1 MEALD
6 KKYQKVIDDVK
17 KQVQASEQL
26 TAYLDTEEIDEYK
39 ALIEAYEPQL
49 QALYDEVAAV
59 APLQLES
66 LELALLD
73 DELEGL
79 YMSKIV
85 GYAVLRG
92 DVNESC
98 KYRFPQDHFKKILE
112 VMAASNN
119 FDMIKQRVG
128 LSLQIGFA
136 LSSDIWITNLVE
148 SLSNKS
154 VKYFFESQKLHK
166 YRDMPTRKM
175 ALKKYQ
181 KQFQSLNF
189 ETADF
194 PQNYAE
200 LKIGFHRLRTFLKHR
215 IAGGYDNSSL
225 SDHVTE
231 FITNK
236 DLVGHDEY
244 VRILTLLGMYFD
256 LSPEGA
262 KQFSKSFEAMAKSD
276 TGFTEEYMELLD
288 ELHTSDTGV
297 TAEADKNMSKL
308 IKNHSTKEI
317 KAYYDLTDIIH
328 TKGFVHE
335 DTVEAV
341 RAYYEKHEGLSTE
354 NECLRYTVLNYFTQV
369 LSNLSPDSYQEYFE
383 LNKTFVLYISVFGN
397 QKFNQSVKEA
407 SLAYVKKL
415 IKQYTD
421 KRGRDYQD
429 IKKFVKAT
437 FLDLGF
443 MKEKEL
449 VELFKTKRKKKVS

>member
-6 KKYQKVIDDVK
+6 KKYQAVVDQVK
-17 KQVQASEQL
+17 KQIQESEQL
-26 TAYLDTEEIDEYK
+26 TAYLDTEEFDEYK
-39 ALIEAYEPQL
+39 ALIDAFEPQL
-49 QALYDEVAAV
+49 QALYDEVAA
-59 APLQLES
+59 AHPLQLEA
-66 LELALLD
+66 LELAMLD

-92 DVNESC
+92 EVNANV
-98 KYRFPQDHFKKILE
+98 KYRFPQDHFRKILE
-112 VMAASNN
+112 VMANSNN

-148 SLSNKS
+148 SLSNKT

-166 YRDMPTRKM
+166 YRDIANRKV
-175 ALKKYQ
+175 ALQKYR

-194 PQNYAE
+194 PQTYSE
-200 LKIGFHRLRTFLKHR
+200 LKIKFHRLRTFLKHR

-225 SDHVTE
+225 KDHISAFIGNTE
-231 FITNK
+231 
-236 DLVGHDEY
+236 LVGHDEY

-256 LSPEGA
+256 LSADAA

-308 IKNHSTKEI
+308 IKNNSTDGI
-317 KAYYDLTDIIH
+317 KSYYELTDIIH
-328 TKGFVHE
+328 GKGFVHE
-335 DTVEAV
+335 DTIEAV
-341 RAYYEKHEGLSTE
+341 RAYYERHEGLSTE
-354 NECLRYTVLNYFTQV
+354 NECLRYTVLNYFLNV
-369 LSNLSPDSYQEYFE
+369 LNNLSPEDYHEYFE
-383 LNKTFVLYISVFGN
+383 INKTFVLYISIFGN
-397 QKFNQSVKEA
+397 QKFNQSVKEG

-415 IKQYTD
+415 LKHYTD

-429 IKKFVKAT
+429 IKKFVKST